1 MKGKKECNKMHNFRF
16 LCFRSFFIIS
26 FLYFVFLL
34 FSFWKMHVFNNFKP
48 SGKLVHL
55 KGRDS
60 GCIFSTLYAFLL
72 TLYLMWMNLMF
83 IICALQSRFFF
94 FLKNISGT
102 VISAVYYYVC
112 ILCNVC
118 ILDYWMLSI
127 KCAIN

>member
-26 FLYFVFLL
+26 FLCFVFLL
-34 FSFWKMHVFNNFKP
+34 FSFWKMHVFNDFKP

-83 IICALQSRFFF
+83 IICALQSRFFPSF
-94 FLKNISGT
+94 FKEHFGHNK
-102 VISAVYYYVC
+102 
-112 ILCNVC
+112 LCN
-118 ILDYWMLSI
+118 ILLCLHFMQRLHIGLLDVI
-127 KCAIN
+127 T